1 MKNISSV
8 HTCCVWLP
16 KTYSLMLVMACLIAI
31 THNVGNSELYWFI
44 DYKFKVSLKQ
54 QLSDCNDKYI
64 LSAL

>member
-1 MKNISSV
+1 
-8 HTCCVWLP
+8 
-16 KTYSLMLVMACLIAI
+16 MLVMACLIAI